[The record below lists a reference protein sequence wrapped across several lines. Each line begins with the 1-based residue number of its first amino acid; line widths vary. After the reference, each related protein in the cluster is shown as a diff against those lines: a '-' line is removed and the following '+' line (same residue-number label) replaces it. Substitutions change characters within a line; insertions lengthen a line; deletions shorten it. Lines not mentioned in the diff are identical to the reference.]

1 MSLNEGMFKKILQT
15 VHDKLEKEGG
25 AAGFDDLAKEVKKE
39 FGITISKDTLKN
51 MPGVK
56 QHRDG
61 DYILEADLKEA
72 ALPKDKQ
79 SSILNVVK
87 KEIPKAYFF
96 AMQLVV
102 PMGQLNKAKELIKKA
117 NLGYGGP
124 HGMDGSLITQEQM
137 EADLSKSQITKV
149 HKQADDLPKKDFMK
163 RYGKDGDAV
172 RYATATN
179 MVKKKLGI
187 GEDNKLIK
195 KGELKMNESY
205 KLKLNSAMEHYKI
218 DSLAELKDEDQK
230 AFFSYV
236 DSLEE
241 GLSAGQKKLPPALQ
255 KAILAKQGKK
265 ETANK
270 DEMHDAGKK
279 DDKKEI
285 KEEDAYDKDEMMKA
299 EMMKKEMMK
308 KVEMMKAET
317 DPAKM
322 QEMKKEMMT
331 AMKDMPEM
339 MKKEMMKKME
349 MAMASEEVKEMKE
362 PMNAMMMKA
371 MKMPI
376 RAMKKTEDLV
386 GGQKKLDKDKD
397 GDLDA
402 KDFAALRKT
411 KSEAVKTGEADAE
424 PKMKDLN
431 AMVKSSH
438 KPDHKGNPIDDMNAG
453 YMASNV
459 KAPVMNKGGADMAK
473 VKDAPNMKDAMK
485 KINATYGMKKEN
497 NGRYLQTK
505 PGSLEEA
512 VLKSRGLV
520 K

>member
-1 MSLNEGMFKKILQT
+1 
-15 VHDKLEKEGG
+15 
-25 AAGFDDLAKEVKKE
+25 
-39 FGITISKDTLKN
+39 
-51 MPGVK
+51 
-56 QHRDG
+56 
-61 DYILEADLKEA
+61 
-72 ALPKDKQ
+72 
-79 SSILNVVK
+79 
-87 KEIPKAYFF
+87 
-96 AMQLVV
+96 
-102 PMGQLNKAKELIKKA
+102 
-117 NLGYGGP
+117 
-124 HGMDGSLITQEQM
+124 
-137 EADLSKSQITKV
+137 
-149 HKQADDLPKKDFMK
+149 
-163 RYGKDGDAV
+163 
-172 RYATATN
+172 
-179 MVKKKLGI
+179 
-187 GEDNKLIK
+187 
-195 KGELKMNESY
+195 
-205 KLKLNSAMEHYKI
+205 
-218 DSLAELKDEDQK
+218 
-230 AFFSYV
+230 
-236 DSLEE
+236 
-241 GLSAGQKKLPPALQ
+241 
-255 KAILAKQGKK
+255 
-265 ETANK
+265 
-270 DEMHDAGKK
+270 MHDAGKK

-349 MAMASEEVKEMKE
+349 TAMASEEVKEMKK

-411 KSEAVKTGEADAE
+411 KSEAVKTGEADLE
-424 PKMKDLN
+424 PKVKELN

-438 KPDHKGNPIDDMNAG
+438 KPDHTGNPIDDMNAG
-453 YMASNV
+453 YMKSNV
-459 KAPVMNKGGADMAK
+459 KAAVMNKGGADMAK
-473 VKDAPNMKDAMK
+473 VKDKPQMMTAMMKISKDK
-485 KINATYGMKKEN
+485 KMNATYGESN
-497 NGRYLQTK
+497 RPHRYLETK

-512 VLKSRGLV
+512 VLKARGLV